1 MSEKIIAYKAMDKN
15 MQCRSKQYEVGKTY
29 HEDEDDC
36 CHAGM
41 HACENPL
48 DVLHYYPLRGG
59 PRFFEVECGGNV
71 DKSEEDSKLAC
82 TELTVKGEVNF
93 AGLVKATVNAV
104 FNRVKGKEP
113 FSSGDFSTAGSS
125 GDFSTAGSSGDS
137 STAGSSGYS
146 STAGSSGDSST
157 AGSSGNS
164 STAGSSGRYSTAGSS
179 GYFSTA
185 GSSGDYSTAG
195 SSGNSST
202 AGSSGRYSTAGSSGN
217 YSTAGSSGNFS
228 TAGSSGDSS
237 TAGSSGDFSTAGSS
251 GDFSTAGSSGDSST
265 AGSSGN
271 YSTAAAT
278 GAYCNA
284 KADGKDSIAVVNG
297 ACGKACGAL
306 GCYLV
311 LTEYDDDGN
320 MLLAKMAKVDGAV
333 IKENTWY
340 TLKNGEFVEAAP

>member
-1 MSEKIIAYKAMDKN
+1 MSEKIIAYKAMGKN
-15 MQCRSKQYEVGKTY
+15 MQCRGKQYEVGKTY
-29 HEDEDDC
+29 HEDKADC

-113 FSSGDFSTAGSS
+113 FSSGRY
-125 GDFSTAGSSGDS
+125 

-146 STAGSSGDSST
+146 STAGSSGD
-157 AGSSGNS
+157 
-164 STAGSSGRYSTAGSS
+164 YSTAGSS

-195 SSGNSST
+195 SSG
-202 AGSSGRYSTAGSSGN
+202 RYSTAGSSGR
-217 YSTAGSSGNFS
+217 
-228 TAGSSGDSS
+228 
-237 TAGSSGDFSTAGSS
+237 
-251 GDFSTAGSSGDSST
+251 
-265 AGSSGN
+265 

>member
-1 MSEKIIAYKAMDKN
+1 MSEKIIAYKAMNKN
-15 MQCRSKQYEVGKTY
+15 MQCRGKQYEVGKTY
-29 HEDEDDC
+29 YEDKADC

-48 DVLHYYPLRGG
+48 DVLHYYPLMDS

-104 FNRVKGKEP
+104 FNRAKGKEP
-113 FSSGDFSTAGSS
+113 FSSG
-125 GDFSTAGSSGDS
+125 
-137 STAGSSGYS
+137 
-146 STAGSSGDSST
+146 
-157 AGSSGNS
+157 
-164 STAGSSGRYSTAGSS
+164 RY
-179 GYFSTA
+179 STA

-195 SSGNSST
+195 SSGY
-202 AGSSGRYSTAGSSGN
+202 YSTAGSSG
-217 YSTAGSSGNFS
+217 Y
-228 TAGSSGDSS
+228 
-237 TAGSSGDFSTAGSS
+237 
-251 GDFSTAGSSGDSST
+251 
-265 AGSSGN
+265 

-278 GAYCNA
+278 GAYCRA

-311 LTEYDDDGN
+311 LTEYDDDGH
-320 MLLAKMAKVDGAV
+320 MICAKMARVDGSA
-333 IKENTWY
+333 IRENVYY
-340 TLKNGEFVEAAP
+340 TLKNGEFVEVKP

>member
-15 MQCRSKQYEVGKTY
+15 MQCRGKQYEVGKTY
-29 HEDEDDC
+29 HEDKADC

-48 DVLHYYPLRGG
+48 EVLHYYPLRDS

-71 DKSEEDSKLAC
+71 DKSKEDSKLAC

-113 FSSGDFSTAGSS
+113 FSSGDSSTAGSS
-125 GDFSTAGSSGDS
+125 GYS

-146 STAGSSGDSST
+146 STAGSSGD
-157 AGSSGNS
+157 
-164 STAGSSGRYSTAGSS
+164 YSTAGSS
-179 GYFSTA
+179 GDYSTA

-202 AGSSGRYSTAGSSGN
+202 AGSSGYYSTAGSSGN
-217 YSTAGSSGNFS
+217 YSTAGSSGNYS
-228 TAGSSGDSS
+228 TAGSSGYSS
-237 TAGSSGDFSTAGSS
+237 TAGSSGYY
-251 GDFSTAGSSGDSST
+251 ST

-271 YSTAAAT
+271 SSTAAAT
-278 GAYCNA
+278 GAYCRA

-311 LTEYDDDGN
+311 LTEYDDDGH
-320 MLLAKMAKVDGAV
+320 MICAKMARVDGSA
-333 IKENTWY
+333 IRENVYY
-340 TLKNGEFVEAAP
+340 TLKNGKFVEAEP

>member
-15 MQCRSKQYEVGKTY
+15 MQCRGKQYEVGKTY
-29 HEDEDDC
+29 YEDKADC

-48 DVLHYYPLRGG
+48 DVLHYYPLKDS

-113 FSSGDFSTAGSS
+113 FSSGHYSTAGSS
-125 GDFSTAGSSGDS
+125 GYYSTAGSSGYG

-146 STAGSSGDSST
+146 STA
-157 AGSSGNS
+157 
-164 STAGSSGRYSTAGSS
+164 
-179 GYFSTA
+179 
-185 GSSGDYSTAG
+185 
-195 SSGNSST
+195 
-202 AGSSGRYSTAGSSGN
+202 
-217 YSTAGSSGNFS
+217 
-228 TAGSSGDSS
+228 
-237 TAGSSGDFSTAGSS
+237 
-251 GDFSTAGSSGDSST
+251 
-265 AGSSGN
+265 
-271 YSTAAAT
+271 AAT
-278 GAYCNA
+278 GAYCSA

-297 ACGKACGAL
+297 ACGKARGAL

-311 LTEYDDDGN
+311 LTEYDDDGH
-320 MLLAKMAKVDGAV
+320 MICAKMARVDGSAIRESV
-333 IKENTWY
+333 YY
-340 TLKNGEFVEAAP
+340 TLKNGEFVEAEP